1 MVVAARA
8 AEVEV
13 VVVGKAVVA
22 VVEAG
27 EMAVTVAIK
36 PVLLVSSF
44 LTINYLVLSEA
55 N

>member
-1 MVVAARA
+1 MVVAAKA

-22 VVEAG
+22 VEEAG
-27 EMAVTVAIK
+27 EMAVTVAIN

-44 LTINYLVLSEA
+44 LTINY
-55 N
+55 

>member
-1 MVVAARA
+1 MGVAARA
-8 AEVEV
+8 AEVEG

-22 VVEAG
+22 VEEAG

>member
-1 MVVAARA
+1 MGVAARA
-8 AEVEV
+8 AEGEV

-36 PVLLVSSF
+36 PMLLVSSF